1 MVKLH
6 PEVERDIGIK
16 KVSTKQKELQSMM
29 KQDEEAVGR
38 CYNVL
43 ASKIRQLWLNG
54 IFILRYWNFWST
66 VNAEVLKFLK
76 NHFGS
81 HPRLK

>member
-43 ASKIRQLWLNG
+43 ASKIRQL
-54 IFILRYWNFWST
+54 
-66 VNAEVLKFLK
+66 
-76 NHFGS
+76 
-81 HPRLK
+81 

>member
-6 PEVERDIGIK
+6 PEVEGDIGIK

-43 ASKIRQLWLNG
+43 KQ
-54 IFILRYWNFWST
+54 
-66 VNAEVLKFLK
+66 
-76 NHFGS
+76 
-81 HPRLK
+81 